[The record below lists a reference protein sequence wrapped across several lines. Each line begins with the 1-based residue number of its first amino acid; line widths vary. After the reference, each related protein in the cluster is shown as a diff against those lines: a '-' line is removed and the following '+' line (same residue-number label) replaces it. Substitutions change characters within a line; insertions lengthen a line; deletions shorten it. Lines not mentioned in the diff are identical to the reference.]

1 MPETRPPSPI
11 PHWAFKYGE
20 NIGLAFQLID
30 DWLDFVAS
38 ADQLGKP
45 AGADLKVGTSLNKSN
60 RMSVCHITDMISLY
74 NVASHTS

>member
-1 MPETRPPSPI
+1 MAELAVPETRPPSPI

-45 AGADLKVGTSLNKSN
+45 AGADLKVGTLDSRNEFKIYRINN
-60 RMSVCHITDMISLY
+60 RNYGYIK
-74 NVASHTS
+74 